1 MRKVLV
7 PAALLLATFC
17 VAPAGAEEFKSGLQ
31 VGDDAGAF
39 NVRDCTGPKKGTSL
53 CYR

>member
-1 MRKVLV
+1 MRTLLV
-7 PAALLLATFC
+7 PSALLLATIG
-17 VAPAGAEEFKSGLQ
+17 VAVAAEGLKSGLQ

-39 NVRDCTGPKKGTSL
+39 QSRDVTGPNQGKSL